1 VKFPGVGLVV
11 TYEAEKAMTEMHSD
25 ERIYADMTGPISRED
40 LQQMRR
46 LTDAWARA
54 TEKAGDPNLRI
65 VFLACVN
72 AIGAMGPA
80 YCRIAA
86 HTLLKRAADDAAL

>member
-11 TYEAEKAMTEMHSD
+11 TYEAEKVMTEMHSD
-25 ERIYADMTGPISRED
+25 ERIYTDMTGPISRED
-40 LQQMRR
+40 LQQLR
-46 LTDAWARA
+46 DAWARA

-86 HTLLKRAADDAAL
+86 HTLLKRAADDAEN